1 MVTIVSGDWWL
12 MKKYQG
18 NGYGKEAIRL
28 ALEFIRTFPC
38 GKAEYCYLSYEPENI
53 NAKRLY
59 SKFDFIENGEMDGE
73 EIVAVLK
80 LW

>member
-1 MVTIVSGDWWL
+1 M
-12 MKKYQG
+12 
-18 NGYGKEAIRL
+18 
-28 ALEFIRTFPC
+28 C

-80 LW
+80 L